1 MSRHGFVP
9 RLNYGVYEM
18 IADPIVD
25 EVHEIRKQMA
35 AEHGN
40 DLRQLGAYFM
50 ERQKLRSEKL
60 VSFPV
65 KKAVVS
71 GIPQKRP

>member
-1 MSRHGFVP
+1 MSHHGFAL
-9 RLNYGVYEM
+9 RLNYGAYEM

-40 DLRQLGAYFM
+40 DLRQLGAYIM
-50 ERQKLRSEKL
+50 EQQKLRSEKL

-65 KKAVVS
+65 KKSIVS
-71 GIPQKRP
+71 GAPQKRR